1 MNDNP
6 LGYEKISKL
15 LKSFAIPSIT
25 ATLVGSL

>member
-15 LKSFAIPSIT
+15 LKSFKRISAKSKYHR
-25 ATLVGSL
+25 